1 MFKFYDDEEF
11 EIRNENLT
19 ENINESENPI
29 CDVNGIDATYG
40 EALLFF

>member
-1 MFKFYDDEEF
+1 MFKFNNEKEF

-19 ENINESENPI
+19 ENIKESDNPI